1 MVWGRSAIAGRRA
14 GGTSI
19 PSSCQAC
26 LRASS
31 ASWTLFRISIW
42 VRPFGYPRVTAF
54 MQGSFDYY
62 LVATDSGTGYPADGN
77 RLGAGLELVQPERG
91 LDVQR

>member
-1 MVWGRSAIAGRRA
+1 M
-14 GGTSI
+14 
-19 PSSCQAC
+19 
-26 LRASS
+26 
-31 ASWTLFRISIW
+31 
-42 VRPFGYPRVTAF
+42 RPFGYPRVTAF